1 MDCCPL
7 TSLPDTVAGGPW
19 CPGATSI
26 RPSVLSLLCLL
37 LAALLLLV
45 LPAALGLAGV
55 LRAGC
60 VAAMAGLAALSVA
73 ALLAPSDAVLA
84 LPIGPPWAA
93 SLLALDPLSAWF
105 TLLLGLAGCFASL
118 LVGPASRAELVGFP
132 LFLLGMALCLAA
144 ADGFTLLLGF
154 EAMSLASWAMLHDRR
169 AARLYLIFAVFG
181 GGCLMGA
188 LGLLSAGA
196 GSLGFAALRAAPPE
210 GWAAVAVL
218 LLVLPGVAA
227 KAGLAPLH
235 LWLPLA
241 HPAAPA
247 HVSALMSAVMVKVAL
262 YVLLRLVFDICGP
275 AQAAWW
281 GMPLLAAGAA
291 SALLGALR
299 ANMETDSKAIL
310 ACSTIENVGLIAVGL
325 GLALMFRG
333 ADMAVPAGL
342 ALAGALL
349 HAMNHGIFKCL
360 LFLGVGVAQAQA
372 GSRRV
377 DGLGGLLRNM
387 PVLGWSMLVAA
398 LSAAAI
404 PPLSGFASEW
414 LLLQALL
421 GAWRTGDALFQFTAL
436 AALALVAMA
445 VALGAAAMLRLW
457 GLVFLGRPRGPRVA
471 GAEDASHAAL
481 ILPAALCVVLGLFP
495 AGALALM
502 RPVLTPWL
510 GPEFAMPG
518 GPLGLAAGD
527 AGARY
532 LVLPVVTLLAI
543 LAAMLWRAG
552 AGRGHATAPA
562 WDCGYLAPPAH
573 LPFGD
578 PLTQPSGA
586 GFSQPIARMLGAPLL
601 AAREHVTAPAPGSM
615 APALHEAQS
624 TDPGWRALTWLRG
637 ARHALSG
644 QADRMRG
651 LSIRHAL
658 GLIFATLVL
667 LLAVLAGLERP

>member
-1 MDCCPL
+1 ML
-7 TSLPDTVAGGPW
+7 TA
-19 CPGATSI
+19 
-26 RPSVLSLLCLL
+26 LCLV
-37 LAALLLLV
+37 LAALAVLV
-45 LPAALGLAGV
+45 LPAALGLAGL

-60 VAAMAGLAALSVA
+60 AAVMAGLAALSLA
-73 ALLAPSDAVLA
+73 ALLWPSSAVLA
-84 LPIGPPWAA
+84 LPFGPPWAA
-93 SLLALDPLSAWF
+93 ALLALDPLSAWF
-105 TLLLGLAGCFASL
+105 TLLLGLTGCFAAL
-118 LVGPASRAELVGFP
+118 LIVPAPRAELVGFP
-132 LFLLGMALCLAA
+132 LFLLGMALALTA

-181 GGCLMGA
+181 GGCLMAA

-210 GWAAVAVL
+210 GWSAVAVL

-241 HPAAPA
+241 HPAAPG

-262 YVLLRLVFDICGP
+262 YVLLRLIFDICGP
-275 AQAAWW
+275 AQASWW
-281 GMPLLAAGAA
+281 GVPLLLAGAA

-299 ANMETDSKAIL
+299 ANMEVDSKAIL

-333 ADMAVPAGL
+333 ADMAVPA
-342 ALAGALL
+342 ALAMSGALL
-349 HAMNHGIFKCL
+349 HVLTHGLFKCL

-377 DGLGGLLRNM
+377 DGLGGLLHNM
-387 PVLGWSMLVAA
+387 PVLGWTMLVGA

-404 PPLSGFASEW
+404 PPLAGFASEW

-421 GAWRTGDALFQFTAL
+421 GAWRTGDALFQFAAM

-457 GLVFLGRPRGPRVA
+457 GLVFLGRPRSPRVA
-471 GAEDASHAAL
+471 GAEDSARAAL
-481 ILPAALCVVLGLFP
+481 ILPAALCLLLGLFP
-495 AGALALM
+495 AAGLGLLH
-502 RPVLTPWL
+502 PVLAQWL
-510 GPEFAMPG
+510 GPEAVVPASLF
-518 GPLGLAAGD
+518 GLTAGD
-527 AGARY
+527 AGASY
-532 LVLPVVTLLAI
+532 LVLPAAFLLVAFAVA
-543 LAAMLWRAG
+543 LGRT
-552 AGRGHATAPA
+552 GRGHATAPA
-562 WDCGYLAPPAH
+562 WDCGFLAPPPH

-578 PLTQPSGA
+578 PATQPSGP
-586 GFSQPIARMLGAPLL
+586 GFAQPIARMLGQPLL
-601 AAREHVTAPAPGSM
+601 AAREAVAAPAPGSM
-615 APALHEAQS
+615 APALHEARAA
-624 TDPGWRALTWLRG
+624 DPTWRALAALRR
-637 ARHALSG
+637 ARHTTSL
-644 QADRMRG
+644 QADRLRS

>member
-1 MDCCPL
+1 M
-7 TSLPDTVAGGPW
+7 
-19 CPGATSI
+19 
-26 RPSVLSLLCLL
+26 LSLLCLL
-37 LAALLLLV
+37 LAALGLLV

-60 VAAMAGLAALSVA
+60 AVAMAGLAGLSVV
-73 ALLAPSDAVLA
+73 ALLWPSAAVLA

-93 SLLALDPLSAWF
+93 ALLALDPLSAWF

-118 LVGPASRAELVGFP
+118 LVGPAPRQEMVGFP
-132 LFLLGMALCLAA
+132 LFLLGMALCLTA

-210 GWAAVAVL
+210 GWTAVAVL

-241 HPAAPA
+241 HPAAPS

-262 YVLLRLVFDICGP
+262 YVLLRLVFDLCGP
-275 AQAAWW
+275 AQASWW
-281 GMPLLAAGAA
+281 GMPLLISGAV

-299 ANMETDSKAIL
+299 ANMETDAKAIL

-325 GLALMFRG
+325 GLAQMFRG
-333 ADMAVPAGL
+333 ADMAVPA
-342 ALAGALL
+342 ALAMSGALL
-349 HAMNHGIFKCL
+349 HVLNHGVFKCL
-360 LFLGVGVAQAQA
+360 LFLGAGVAQAQA

-377 DGLGGLLRNM
+377 DGLGGLLHNM
-387 PVLGWSMLVAA
+387 PVLGWCMLVGA

-436 AALALVAMA
+436 VALALVAMA

-457 GLVFLGRPRGPRVA
+457 GLVFLGRPRSPRVA
-471 GAEDASHAAL
+471 GAEDSARAAL
-481 ILPAALCVVLGLFP
+481 ILPAALCLVLGVFP
-495 AGALALM
+495 AVALGLL
-502 RPVLTPWL
+502 RPVLAQWL
-510 GPEFAMPG
+510 GPAAAVPG
-518 GPLGLAAGD
+518 GPFGLVAGD

-532 LVLPVVTLLAI
+532 LVLPAALLLVLLA
-543 LAAMLWRAG
+543 LALWRAAG
-552 AGRGHATAPA
+552 GRGQVVAPA
-562 WDCGYLAPPAH
+562 WDCGYLAPPPH

-578 PLTQPSGA
+578 PDTQPSGA
-586 GFSQPIARMLGAPLL
+586 GFAQPIARMLGAPLL
-601 AAREHVTAPAPGSM
+601 AAREAVVAPSPGSM
-615 APALHEAQS
+615 APALHAARH
-624 TDPGWRALTWLRG
+624 TDPCWGALAQLRR

-644 QADRMRG
+644 QADRLRF

-658 GLIFATLVL
+658 GLVFATLVL
-667 LLAVLAGLERP
+667 LLAVLAGFERP

>member
-1 MDCCPL
+1 ML
-7 TSLPDTVAGGPW
+7 M
-19 CPGATSI
+19 
-26 RPSVLSLLCLL
+26 LLCLL
-37 LAALLLLV
+37 LAALGLLV
-45 LPAALGLAGV
+45 LPAALGWASL

-60 VAAMAGLAALSVA
+60 VAVMAGLAALSVA
-73 ALLAPSDAVLA
+73 ALLWPSSAVLA
-84 LPIGPPWAA
+84 LPLGPPWAA
-93 SLLALDPLSAWF
+93 ALLALDPFSAWF
-105 TLLLGLAGCFASL
+105 TLLLGLAGCFASML
-118 LVGPASRAELVGFP
+118 IHPAPRAELVSFP
-132 LFLLGMALCLAA
+132 LFLLGMAVSLTA

-210 GWAAVAVL
+210 GWVAVAVL

-281 GMPLLAAGAA
+281 GMPLLIAGAA

-299 ANMETDSKAIL
+299 ANMETDAKAVL

-333 ADMAVPAGL
+333 ADMAVPAAL
-342 ALAGALL
+342 AMAGALL
-349 HAMNHGIFKCL
+349 HAMNHGLFKCL
-360 LFLGVGVAQAQA
+360 LFLGTGVAQAQA
-372 GSRRV
+372 GSRQV

-387 PVLGWSMLVAA
+387 PVLGWTMLVAA

-404 PPLSGFASEW
+404 PPMAGFASEW

-421 GAWRTGDALFQFTAL
+421 GAWRTGDALFQFAAM

-445 VALGAAAMLRLW
+445 TALGAAAMLRLW
-457 GLVFLGRPRGPRVA
+457 GLMFLGRPRGPRVA
-471 GAEDASHAAL
+471 GAVDSARAAL
-481 ILPAALCVVLGLFP
+481 ILPAALCLLLGVFP
-495 AGALALM
+495 AAALQLM
-502 RPVLTPWL
+502 RPVLTQWL
-510 GPEFAMPG
+510 GPDAAVPG
-518 GPLGLAAGD
+518 GVLGLAAGD
-527 AGARY
+527 AGAGY
-532 LVLPVVTLLAI
+532 LVLPAAFLLAVF
-543 LAAMLWRAG
+543 AVAMWRAG
-552 AGRGHATAPA
+552 TGIAASQGHATAPA
-562 WDCGYLAPPAH
+562 WDCGYLAPPPH
-573 LPFGD
+573 LPFGE
-578 PLTQPSGA
+578 PATQPSGA
-586 GFSQPIARMLGAPLL
+586 GFGQPIARMLGAPLL
-601 AAREHVTAPAPGSM
+601 SWREAVAVPGPGSM
-615 APALHEAQS
+615 APALRVAKS
-624 TDPGWRALTWLRG
+624 ADPTWRALAGLRR
-637 ARHALSG
+637 ARHVLSG
-644 QADRMRG
+644 QADRLRG
-651 LSIRHAL
+651 LSIRQAL
-658 GLIFATLVL
+658 GMIFATLVL